1 MLASSHWL
9 ITFFRD
15 SDGAGGANATGGQRL
30 HAGGQRAAKSLV
42 AIAKKSKS
50 PILRFASDKSQ
61 EPLQSLEGRESRMQE
76 L

>member
-1 MLASSHWL
+1 MEPVEQTQLEVKDFMPAVR
-9 ITFFRD
+9 TE
-15 SDGAGGANATGGQRL
+15 
-30 HAGGQRAAKSLV
+30 QRAAKSLV

-76 L
+76 LWN

>member
-1 MLASSHWL
+1 MEPVEQTQLEVMLVV
-9 ITFFRD
+9 T
-15 SDGAGGANATGGQRL
+15 TEK
-30 HAGGQRAAKSLV
+30 RAAKSLV